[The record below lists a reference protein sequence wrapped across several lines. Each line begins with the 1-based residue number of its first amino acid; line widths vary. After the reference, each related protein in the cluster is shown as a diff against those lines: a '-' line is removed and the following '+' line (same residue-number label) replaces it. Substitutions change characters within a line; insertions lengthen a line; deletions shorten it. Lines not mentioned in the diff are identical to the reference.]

1 MSFLFL
7 NFTQGT
13 TRLVAEQLLQ
23 ALQCDNQL
31 SVRYLMEWVVVIV
44 LSRYP
49 KLLDDFFYPHLH
61 HVSLQSQACTF
72 LS

>member
-1 MSFLFL
+1 M
-7 NFTQGT
+7 
-13 TRLVAEQLLQ
+13 AEQLLQ

-49 KLLDDFFYPHLH
+49 ELLDDLFYSHLH
-61 HVSLQSQACTF
+61 HVSLHRVKHV
-72 LS
+72 LSFHKLVVFITVKITE